1 MERKEIHT
9 IEGSWISQS
18 PMKECRDGAM
28 DAGRDREPF
37 PWKSAVVR
45 RDIRGLK
52 GVETLEGMVLPRM
65 GVLEPELV
73 SEPGCRAA
81 KVV

>member
-1 MERKEIHT
+1 
-9 IEGSWISQS
+9 
-18 PMKECRDGAM
+18 MKECRDGAM
-28 DAGRDREPF
+28 DAGWDLESF

-52 GVETLEGMVLPRM
+52 GVEKLEGIVLPRM

-73 SEPGCRAA
+73 SELGCRAA